1 MNNRLT
7 LTLQGI
13 MAGLLIT
20 LGCAVYLASASIYAG
35 ALLFCVALLGIC
47 SMGYALF
54 TGKVGFLAERCTRA
68 DLEAVLFA
76 LLGNA
81 LGTLVFGSLLRLG
94 LPALSQRA
102 GELCAVKL
110 SLPLVQVLIRAF
122 FCGVL
127 MYLAVAIY
135 RAKGSAL
142 GIFLCVPAFIL
153 SGFEHSI
160 ADMGYFAAAGVLNIR
175 TTAFLAAVVVGNS
188 LGGLTLPFLARLC
201 RPVQEHI

>member
-1 MNNRLT
+1 MNRLT
-7 LTLQGI
+7 QTIQGV
-13 MAGLLIT
+13 MAGLLII
-20 LGCAVYLASASIYAG
+20 LGCAVYLASASVYAG

-47 SMGYALF
+47 MMGYALF

-68 DLEAVLFA
+68 DAEGVLLA

-81 LGTLVFGSLLRLG
+81 LGTLLFGTLLRLG

-102 GELCAVKL
+102 AELCAAKL
-110 SLPLVQVLIRAF
+110 ALPLSQALIRAF

-127 MYLAVAIY
+127 MYLAVAIF
-135 RAKGSAL
+135 RVKGSAL

-160 ADMGYFAAAGVLNIR
+160 ADMGYFAVAGVLSGR
-175 TTAFLAAVVVGNS
+175 TLAFLAVVVIGNA
-188 LGGLTLPFLARLC
+188 LGGLTLPLLARAC
-201 RPVQEHI
+201 SPAAK

>member
-1 MNNRLT
+1 MNRLSQT
-7 LTLQGI
+7 IQGV
-13 MAGLLIT
+13 MAGLLII

-47 SMGYALF
+47 MMGYALF
-54 TGKVGFLAERCTRA
+54 TGKVGFLAERCTRSE
-68 DLEAVLFA
+68 LEAVLLA

-81 LGTLVFGSLLRLG
+81 LGTLCFGMLLRLG

-102 GELCAVKL
+102 SELCAAKL
-110 SLPLVQVLIRAF
+110 ALPLTQALIRAY

-127 MYLAVAIY
+127 MYLAVAIF
-135 RAKGSAL
+135 RVKGSAL

-160 ADMGYFAAAGVLNIR
+160 ADMGYFAIAGVFSGR
-175 TTAFLAAVVVGNS
+175 TLAFLAAVVAGNAI
-188 LGGLTLPFLARLC
+188 GGLTLPLLARVC
-201 RPVQEHI
+201 RSTKN